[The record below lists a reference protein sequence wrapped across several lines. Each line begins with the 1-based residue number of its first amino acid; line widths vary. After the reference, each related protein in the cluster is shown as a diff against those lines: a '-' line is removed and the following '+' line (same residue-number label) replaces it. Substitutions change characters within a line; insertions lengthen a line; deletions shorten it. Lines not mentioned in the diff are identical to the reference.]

1 MGLCNACASSIQVE
15 VFEDLEEIYNWLKE
29 TKDVKIIDIKF
40 KSMVIINEIVF
51 RNRFL
56 VIYK

>member
-1 MGLCNACASSIQVE
+1 MGLFNACASSIQVE
-15 VFEDLEEIYNWLKE
+15 VFEELEELYDWLKE

>member
-1 MGLCNACASSIQVE
+1 MGLCNAYASSIQVE
-15 VFEDLEEIYNWLKE
+15 LFEDLEELYDWLKE
-29 TKDVKIIDIKF
+29 TKDVEIIDIKF

-51 RNRFL
+51 RNRVL